1 MAEPNGVVDTAVAA
15 ASAGGGFAGVL
26 LASRWLLNWITGRYD
41 KRAERIDAQDEKVDL
56 QWQAIR
62 EAYARDNET
71 LRKDMAAIAARLTK
85 AEATIAAQAVR
96 LGQQEFVLKLVITEL
111 ERDRKSTRLKS
122 SP

>member
-1 MAEPNGVVDTAVAA
+1 MSEPKGVVDTAVAA

-71 LRKDMAAIAARLTK
+71 LLKDMAAIAARLTK
-85 AEATIAAQAVR
+85 AEATIAAQAEIGRASCRARVCQY
-96 LGQQEFVLKLVITEL
+96 G
-111 ERDRKSTRLKS
+111 
-122 SP
+122 